1 MRGFFL
7 YMVLEII
14 CKGIYD
20 FRVDFWFIGVIIY
33 GLYWYFNKIFVNMK
47 QIYVMIFWVIVL

>member
-1 MRGFFL
+1 
-7 YMVLEII
+7 MVLEII

-20 FRVDFWFIGVIIY
+20 FCVDFWFIGVIIY